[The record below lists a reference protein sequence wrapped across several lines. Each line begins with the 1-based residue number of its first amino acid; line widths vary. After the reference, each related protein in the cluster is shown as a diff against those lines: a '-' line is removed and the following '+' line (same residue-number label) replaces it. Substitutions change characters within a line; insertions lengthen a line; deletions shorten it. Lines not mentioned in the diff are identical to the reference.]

1 LETFLQLRYGFQDG
15 NHRQPV
21 CCQAVLLPIKALEY
35 RIPITIY
42 LERSRMNTSLQ
53 KSLFWP
59 SFFAACFFLIPTIL
73 AILYPIS
80 FWLGNDYEPLGLAN
94 AMNMAFRLADFRMY
108 PAVGMTNHPGVPF
121 YLINWLALALAGYPL
136 ASGGLDFF
144 HSVIANVQHYQ
155 RTAIFLATLAGA
167 GGVYIFVRTALS
179 LAPYGVTLAGLLV
192 WLVSTPKS
200 IMTFLSPSNESFA
213 ILLNALFFSILTR
226 LAYEEESSPRT
237 AVLAGAVSALAYLN
251 KLSYLYIPAALVIAL
266 LVRHVPASKFRIR
279 ILPFALFALA
289 CGGVILACAIAIIG
303 WNEFQAL
310 LVFHRG
316 VILRSGLYG
325 TGSQTVVSPDEVV
338 GALSAIPADRAFAIP
353 IAIVGG
359 LGLVVTAAF
368 SLIKRPDRRAEA
380 TIGIAS
386 GLAALLAA
394 LFVVKHYTA
403 NYAAGV
409 SAALPACVVSY
420 YLLTGS
426 WRRRTRLASAMLGIV
441 AILSMAYPII
451 RSIKDDLENRTRLT
465 HLTEAD
471 LKEIEA
477 YTASSKKVINFAY
490 KTPFAQYGE
499 GFVIRYAGV
508 QPLTDAYLKDRR
520 GTTNSLTE
528 QLTTE
533 DVGAYVIDKNYFRN
547 AEAVKRAENVDLL
560 GPRPIQYREG
570 DKLVELQTVFLLIR
584 N

>member
-1 LETFLQLRYGFQDG
+1 
-15 NHRQPV
+15 
-21 CCQAVLLPIKALEY
+21 
-35 RIPITIY
+35 
-42 LERSRMNTSLQ
+42 MNASLQ

-59 SFFAACFFLIPTIL
+59 SCFAACFFLIPTIL
-73 AILYPIS
+73 SILHPIS

-94 AMNMAFRLADFRMY
+94 AINTAFRLADLRMY

-121 YLINWLALALAGYPL
+121 YLMNWLALALAGYPL

-155 RTAIFLATLAGA
+155 RMAIFLATLAGA
-167 GGVYIFVRTALS
+167 GGVYIFARTALS

-226 LAYEEESSPRT
+226 LTYEEESSLRT

-251 KLSYLYIPAALVIAL
+251 KLSYVYIPAALVIAL
-266 LVRHVPASKFRIR
+266 LVRPVPASRFRIR
-279 ILPFALFALA
+279 TILLFALFALA
-289 CGGVILACAIAIIG
+289 CGAVILACAIAVIG
-303 WNEFQAL
+303 WNEFKVL
-310 LVFHRG
+310 LVFHRS
-316 VILRSGLYG
+316 VILGSGLYG

-338 GALSAIPADRAFAIP
+338 GALSAIPADRAYAIP

-359 LGLVVTAAF
+359 LGLVVTAAI
-368 SLIKRPDRRAEA
+368 SLIKRPDLRAEA

-403 NYAAGV
+403 NYAAGI

-420 YLLTGS
+420 YLLTRS
-426 WRRRTRLASAMLGIV
+426 WHRGTRLASAMLGIV
-441 AILSMAYPII
+441 AILSMAYPVI
-451 RSIKDDLENRTRLT
+451 RSIKDDLENRTRQT

-477 YTASSKKVINFAY
+477 YAASSKKVIDFAY
-490 KTPFAQYGE
+490 RTPFAQYGE
-499 GFVIRYAGV
+499 GFVVQYAGV

-528 QLTTE
+528 QLITE

-547 AEAVKRAENVDLL
+547 AEAVKRADNVDLL
-560 GPRPIQYREG
+560 GPRPIRYREG
-570 DKLVELQTVFLLIR
+570 DKLVELRTVFLLIR